1 MGWRPLLR
9 VLSGIVFRLWCGSS
23 FWDVTGS
30 FFLRCLLASAAPA
43 ERYFATQLLGMA
55 VFWRIFYG
63 TIFPPTLSG
72 VSSDRVGVMGTER
85 FLTPGVACCC
95 NTH

>member
-9 VLSGIVFRLWCGSS
+9 VLSGIVLRLWCGST

-43 ERYFATQLLGMA
+43 ERYFATQLLGM
-55 VFWRIFYG
+55 WLY
-63 TIFPPTLSG
+63 SG
-72 VSSDRVGVMGTER
+72 ESFMAPFFRQPFRAFRVIVSG
-85 FLTPGVACCC
+85 
-95 NTH
+95 